1 MDVVYVMVM
10 VLLMYAYNVQQ
21 PLLKKMVNV
30 FQDAK
35 WVNS

>member
-1 MDVVYVMVM
+1 MDVVFVMVM
-10 VLLMYAYNVQQ
+10 GLLMYAYNVLQ

-35 WVNS
+35 WANS